1 MAKEK
6 TTNQQKTAQDKSAKP
21 APKQSKN
28 FAVSKKDVSAS
39 LEEAP
44 TNNNKIVTST
54 NKEAKK
60 ATNSKSFK
68 KIVVLAGVLLVAGA
82 LGYFAQDYL
91 LIASVNGKPITRFT
105 LWQNLEKQY
114 GAGVVDNMVTQEL
127 ILQEGRKTN
136 VTIAD
141 AEVDTEIKNISTNI
155 EAQGTTIEQA
165 LAGQNMT
172 LDDLKEQIVIQKT
185 LEKLI
190 ADKAEVSDEELTQ
203 AVASL
208 VEGGQED
215 TPELREQ
222 IKAELVSAKQSQEIQ
237 ALLTALRES
246 ANVKVKTL

>member
-28 FAVSKKDVSAS
+28 FAVSKNDVSAS
-39 LEEAP
+39 LEEAS
-44 TNNNKIVTST
+44 TNKVVNTT

-91 LIASVNGKPITRFT
+91 LIASVNGKSITRFA
-105 LWQNLEKQY
+105 LWQNLENQY

-127 ILQEGRKTN
+127 ILQEGRKKN

-141 AEVDTEIKNISTNI
+141 AEVDTEIKTISTNI

-165 LAGQNMT
+165 LAAQNMT